1 MLTLR
6 DFRGSIIMSSL
17 TKKNLW
23 IAAGYS
29 AVLIAGLFLGP
40 KLVRENQNSKNGSF
54 ISFDL
59 SGRSSKVDKVIRI
72 INENYVDSVKLDTV
86 EDLAIQEILKHLDPH
101 SAYLAPEDAQLLND
115 DLEGNFNGIGIEYY
129 ILNDTLLI
137 TSVKHGGPAYKAGV
151 KHGDKILAI
160 NKKPVAGMRI
170 NSRHIV
176 DQIRGKRGSV
186 VELLVKRDTVRK
198 SFSMLRDK
206 ITVSS
211 IDAAY
216 LLTGQTGY
224 IKISKFGARTD
235 EDFHGSLLKL
245 KKQGMKNLVLDLRDN
260 GGGYLN
266 SATAL
271 ADEFLGN
278 QELIVYTQGLH
289 EPRTDYFAS
298 SKGDFEEGKLVVLI
312 DENTASASE
321 IVAGAVQDL
330 ERGTIIGRRSF
341 GKGLVQ
347 EQFDFGDGSALN
359 LTIARY
365 YTASGRSI
373 QKSYKRGNEAY
384 YNEVNDRY
392 HNGELSS
399 DGKALSDSLYNKNKT
414 YTTKSGKIL
423 YGGGGIMPD
432 IYIPVD
438 TSGYTDLYYE
448 LSRKGVLNDVVYN
461 HLLRQGQDFQSAE
474 ELIRIFRMNDNDIKK
489 LIQMAAKRSVI
500 ASEAQ
505 IVSSRKEIETQ
516 VRALLARYHFGDEGF
531 YKVLNSGDHAIIRSL
546 EVLKDS
552 SLAVSY

>member
-1 MLTLR
+1 MR
-6 DFRGSIIMSSL
+6 SF

-23 IAAGYS
+23 VAAGYS
-29 AVLIAGLFLGP
+29 VVLIAGLILGP
-40 KLVRENQNSKNGSF
+40 KLVNENKNSKNGSF
-54 ISFDL
+54 IPFGL
-59 SGRSSKVDKVIRI
+59 SGRSAKVEKVIQI

-86 EDLAIQEILKHLDPH
+86 EDMAIQEILKHLDPH
-101 SAYLAPEDAQLLND
+101 SAYLAPEDAQLLSD

-137 TSVKHGGPAYKAGV
+137 TSVNPGGPAYKAGI

-160 NKKPVAGMRI
+160 NQKPVAGLRI
-170 NSRHIV
+170 TSKNIIE
-176 DQIRGKRGSV
+176 QIRGKRGSA
-186 VELLVKRDTVRK
+186 VELLVKRDTLQKR
-198 SFSMLRDK
+198 FNMLRDR
-206 ITVSS
+206 ITLSS

-216 LLTGQTGY
+216 LLAEQTGY
-224 IKISKFGARTD
+224 IKISKFGAQTD
-235 EDFHGSLLKL
+235 EDFHASLLRL
-245 KKQGMKNLVLDLRDN
+245 KKQGMKSLILDLRDN

-271 ADEFLGN
+271 ADEFLKD

-321 IVAGAVQDL
+321 IIAGAVQDL

-373 QKSYKRGNEAY
+373 QKSYKKGNDAY
-384 YNEVNDRY
+384 YSEVKDRY
-392 HNGELSS
+392 RNGELSS
-399 DGKALSDSLYNKNKT
+399 DGKELSDSLYNKNKAFA
-414 YTTKSGKIL
+414 TKSGKVL

-438 TSGYTDLYYE
+438 TTGFTDLYY
-448 LSRKGVLNDVVYN
+448 SISGKGVLNDVLYN
-461 HLLRQGQDFQSAE
+461 HLIRQNPGYHSAE
-474 ELIRIFRMNDNDIKK
+474 EVIRNFKLNNQDVKK
-489 LIQMAAKRSVI
+489 LIQMAAKRNI
-500 ASEAQ
+500 KASESQ
-505 IVSSRKEIETQ
+505 VEQSRREIEIQ
-516 VRALLARYHFGDEGF
+516 LKALLARYYFGDEGF
-531 YKVLNSGDHAIIRSL
+531 YKALNSGDLTISRSL
-546 EVLKDS
+546 EVLKAPS
-552 SLAVSY
+552 F

>member
-1 MLTLR
+1 MRVRTRRNIL
-6 DFRGSIIMSSL
+6 
-17 TKKNLW
+17 

-29 AVLIAGLFLGP
+29 AVLAAGLMLGP

-54 ISFDL
+54 FSFDL
-59 SGRSSKVDKVIRI
+59 SGRSSKVEKVIRI

-86 EDLAIQEILKHLDPH
+86 EDMAIQEILKHLDPH
-101 SAYLAPEDAQLLND
+101 SAYLAPEEAQLLSD

-137 TSVKHGGPAYKAGV
+137 TSVKNGGPAFKAGL
-151 KHGDKILAI
+151 KHGDRILAI
-160 NKKPVAGMRI
+160 NNKPVAGKRVT
-170 NSRHIV
+170 SRHIV
-176 DQIRGKRGSV
+176 EQIRGKRGST
-186 VELLVKRDTVRK
+186 VEMLVKRDTLRK
-198 SFSMLRDK
+198 RFSVLRDR
-206 ITVSS
+206 IIVSS

-216 LLTGQTGY
+216 LLTGQTAY

-235 EDFHGSLLKL
+235 EDFHASLLKL

-271 ADEFLGN
+271 ADEFIRN

-298 SKGDFEEGKLVVLI
+298 SKGDFEDGKLVVLI
-312 DENTASASE
+312 NENTASASE
-321 IVAGAVQDL
+321 IIAGAVQDL

-373 QKSYKRGNEAY
+373 QKSYKKGNDAY
-384 YNEVNDRY
+384 YSEVKDRY
-392 HNGELSS
+392 RNGELSS
-399 DGKALSDSLYNKNKT
+399 DGKALNDSLYNKSKT
-414 YTTKSGKIL
+414 FTTKSGKVL

-438 TSGYTDLYYE
+438 TTGYTDFYYE
-448 LSRKGVLNDVVYN
+448 LSGRGVLNDILYN
-461 HLLRQGQDFQSAE
+461 HLLSQNLVYQSTD
-474 ELIRIFRMNDNDIKK
+474 ELIRNFKLNEPDIKR
-489 LIQMAAKRSVI
+489 LIQMAAKRNI
-500 ASEAQ
+500 KASESK
-505 IVSSRKEIETQ
+505 IDSSRKEIETQ
-516 VRALLARYHFGDEGF
+516 LKALLARYYFGDDGF
-531 YKVLNSGDHAIIRSL
+531 YKVLNSGDQAIIRSL
-546 EVLKDS
+546 EVFKDP
-552 SLAVSY
+552 SLAVDY

>member
-1 MLTLR
+1 M
-6 DFRGSIIMSSL
+6 GSL

-29 AVLIAGLFLGP
+29 SVLIAGLILGP
-40 KLVRENQNSKNGSF
+40 KFASENQNSKNGSF
-54 ISFDL
+54 LSFGL
-59 SGRSSKVDKVIRI
+59 SGRSSKVEKVIRI
-72 INENYVDSVKLDTV
+72 INENYVDSVQLDTV
-86 EDLAIQEILKHLDPH
+86 QDMAIQEILKKLDPH
-101 SAYLAPEDAQLLND
+101 SAYLAPEDAQLLSD

-137 TSVKHGGPAYKAGV
+137 TSVKNGGPASKAGI

-160 NKKPVAGMRI
+160 NNKTVAGIRVT
-170 NSRHIV
+170 SRHIV
-176 DQIRGKRGSV
+176 DQIRGKRGSS
-186 VELLVKRDTVRK
+186 VELLVKRDTSRK
-198 SFSMLRDK
+198 IFNILRDK
-206 ITVSS
+206 IIVSS

-216 LLTGQTGY
+216 MLSGQSAY

-235 EDFHGSLLKL
+235 EDFHTSLLKL
-245 KKQGMKNLVLDLRDN
+245 KKQGMKNLILDLRDN

-271 ADEFLGN
+271 ADEFLGD

-298 SKGDFEEGKLVVLI
+298 SKGDFEDGKLVVLI

-321 IVAGAVQDL
+321 IIAGAVQDL

-373 QKSYKRGNEAY
+373 QKSYKNGNDAY
-384 YNEVNDRY
+384 YSEVKDRY
-392 HNGELSS
+392 RKGELSS
-399 DGKALSDSLYNKNKT
+399 NGKALSDSLYNKSKT
-414 YTTKSGKIL
+414 FTTKSGKIL

-438 TSGYTDLYYE
+438 TTGNSVLYFE
-448 LSRKGVLNDVVYN
+448 LSGTGVLNDVLYN
-461 HLLRQGQDFQSAE
+461 HLLKQNKVYQSAAE
-474 ELIRIFRMNDNDIKK
+474 IIMNFRLSEQDIKK
-489 LIQMAAKRSVI
+489 IIQLAAKRNI
-500 ASEAQ
+500 KASENQ
-505 IVSSRKEIETQ
+505 ITSSKKEIETQ
-516 VRALLARYHFGDEGF
+516 LRALLARYHFGDEGF
-531 YKVLNSGDHAIIRSL
+531 YKVLNSGDQAIRRSL
-546 EVLKDS
+546 EVLQDS
-552 SLAVSY
+552 SISAGY

>member
-1 MLTLR
+1 MKARTR
-6 DFRGSIIMSSL
+6 
-17 TKKNLW
+17 KNIF

-29 AVLIAGLFLGP
+29 AVLIGGLWLGP

-54 ISFDL
+54 LPFGL
-59 SGRSSKVDKVIRI
+59 SGRSSKVEKVIRI

-86 EDLAIQEILKHLDPH
+86 EDMAIQEILKHLDPH
-101 SAYLAPEDAQLLND
+101 SAYLDPEDAQLLSD

-137 TSVKHGGPAYKAGV
+137 TSVKHGGPAFKAGI

-160 NKKPVAGMRI
+160 NKKPVAGIRVTPG
-170 NSRHIV
+170 HIV
-176 DQIRGKRGSV
+176 DQIRGKRGSA
-186 VELLVKRDTVRK
+186 VELLVKRDTIRK
-198 SFSMLRDK
+198 SFSMLRDR
-206 ITVSS
+206 IIVSS

-216 LLTGQTGY
+216 MLTGQSAY

-235 EDFHGSLLKL
+235 EDFHASLLKL

-271 ADEFLGN
+271 ADEFLAD

-298 SKGDFEEGKLVVLI
+298 AKGDFENGKLVVLI

-321 IVAGAVQDL
+321 IIAGAVQDL

-373 QKSYKRGNEAY
+373 QKSYKKGNDAY
-384 YNEVNDRY
+384 YSEVKDRY
-392 HNGELSS
+392 RNGELSS
-399 DGKALSDSLYNKNKT
+399 DGKNLGDSLYNKSQT
-414 YTTKSGKIL
+414 YTTKSGKVL
-423 YGGGGIMPD
+423 YSGGGIMPD

-438 TSGYTDLYYE
+438 TTGYTDLYYE
-448 LSRKGVLNDVVYN
+448 LSAKGVLNDVLYN
-461 HLLRQGQDFQSAE
+461 HLLKQNQIYQSTD
-474 ELIRIFRMNDNDIKK
+474 ELVKNFRISDQDIKK
-489 LIQMAAKRSVI
+489 LIQLAAKRNVK

-505 IVSSRKEIETQ
+505 IASSRKEIETQ
-516 VRALLARYHFGDEGF
+516 LRALLARYHFGDEGF
-531 YKVLNSGDHAIIRSL
+531 YKILNSGDQAISRSL
-546 EVLKDS
+546 EVLKDPS
-552 SLAVSY
+552 NVLAY

>member
-1 MLTLR
+1 MRVRTR
-6 DFRGSIIMSSL
+6 
-17 TKKNLW
+17 KNIL

-29 AVLIAGLFLGP
+29 VVLIAGLILGP

-54 ISFDL
+54 LSFDL
-59 SGRSSKVDKVIRI
+59 SGRSTKVEKVIRI

-86 EDLAIQEILKHLDPH
+86 EDMAIQEILKHLDPH
-101 SAYLAPEDAQLLND
+101 SAYLAPEEAQLLSD

-137 TSVKHGGPAYKAGV
+137 TSVKLGGPAFKAGL
-151 KHGDKILAI
+151 KHGDRILAI
-160 NKKPVAGMRI
+160 NNKPVAGKRVT
-170 NSRHIV
+170 SRHIV
-176 DQIRGKRGSV
+176 EQIRGKKGSA
-186 VELLVKRDTVRK
+186 VEMLVKRDTLRK
-198 SFSMLRDK
+198 SFSMLRDR
-206 ITVSS
+206 IIVSS

-216 LLTGQTGY
+216 LLTGQTAY

-235 EDFHGSLLKL
+235 EDFHASLLKL

-298 SKGDFEEGKLVVLI
+298 SKGDFEDGKLVVLI
-312 DENTASASE
+312 NENTASASE
-321 IVAGAVQDL
+321 IIAGAVQDL

-373 QKSYKRGNEAY
+373 QKSYKKGNDAY
-384 YNEVNDRY
+384 YSEVKDRY
-392 HNGELSS
+392 RNGELSS
-399 DGKALSDSLYNKNKT
+399 DGKALNDSLYNKSKT
-414 YTTKSGKIL
+414 FTTKSGKVL

-438 TSGYTDLYYE
+438 TSGYTAFYYE
-448 LSRKGVLNDVVYN
+448 LSGRGVLNDVLYN
-461 HLLRQGQDFQSAE
+461 HLLRQNQAYRSTA
-474 ELIRIFRMNDNDIKK
+474 ELIRNFRLSAPDIKR
-489 LIQMAAKRSVI
+489 LIQMAAKRNIEVG
-500 ASEAQ
+500 EAQ
-505 IVSSRKEIETQ
+505 IDSSRKEIETQ
-516 VRALLARYHFGDEGF
+516 LKALLARYYFGDDGF
-531 YKVLNSGDHAIIRSL
+531 YKVLNSGDQAINRSL
-546 EVLKDS
+546 EVLKDPYQ
-552 SLAVSY
+552 AGDY

>member
-1 MLTLR
+1 MKARTR
-6 DFRGSIIMSSL
+6 
-17 TKKNLW
+17 KNIL

-29 AVLIAGLFLGP
+29 AVLIGGLWLGP

-54 ISFDL
+54 LSFGL
-59 SGRSSKVDKVIRI
+59 SGRSSKVEKVIRI
-72 INENYVDSVKLDTV
+72 ISENYVDSVKLDTV
-86 EDLAIQEILKHLDPH
+86 EDMAIQEILKHLDPH
-101 SAYLAPEDAQLLND
+101 SAYLAPEDAQLLSD

-137 TSVKHGGPAYKAGV
+137 TSVKQGGPAFKAGI

-160 NKKPVAGMRI
+160 NKKPVAGIRVT
-170 NSRHIV
+170 SRHIV
-176 DQIRGKRGSV
+176 DQIRGKRGSA
-186 VELLVKRDTVRK
+186 VELLVKRDTTRK
-198 SFSMLRDK
+198 SFSMLRDR
-206 ITVSS
+206 IIVSS

-216 LLTGQTGY
+216 MLTGQSAY

-235 EDFHGSLLKL
+235 EDFHSSLLKL

-271 ADEFLGN
+271 ADEFLGD

-298 SKGDFEEGKLVVLI
+298 SKGDFENGKLVVLI

-321 IVAGAVQDL
+321 IIAGAVQDL

-373 QKSYKRGNEAY
+373 QKSYKKGNDAY
-384 YNEVNDRY
+384 YSEVKDRFR
-392 HNGELSS
+392 NGELSS
-399 DGKALSDSLYNKNKT
+399 DGKTLGDSLYNKSKT
-414 YTTKSGKIL
+414 YTTKSGKVL

-448 LSRKGVLNDVVYN
+448 LSAKGILNDVLYN
-461 HLLRQGQDFQSAE
+461 HLLRQNQVYQSTD
-474 ELIRIFRMNDNDIKK
+474 ELIKNFRLSDPDIKK
-489 LIQMAAKRSVI
+489 LIQMAAKRNVK
-500 ASEAQ
+500 ASETQ
-505 IVSSRKEIETQ
+505 IASSRKEIETQ
-516 VRALLARYHFGDEGF
+516 FRALLARYHFGDEGF
-531 YKVLNSGDHAIIRSL
+531 YKVLNSGDQAISRSL
-546 EVLKDS
+546 EVLKDP
-552 SLAVSY
+552 SLVMGY

>member
-1 MLTLR
+1 MRVRTR
-6 DFRGSIIMSSL
+6 
-17 TKKNLW
+17 KNIL

-29 AVLIAGLFLGP
+29 VVLIAGLILGP

-54 ISFDL
+54 LSFDL
-59 SGRSSKVDKVIRI
+59 SGRSTKVEKVIRI
-72 INENYVDSVKLDTV
+72 INENYVDSEKLDTV
-86 EDLAIQEILKHLDPH
+86 EDMAIQEILKHLDPH
-101 SAYLAPEDAQLLND
+101 SAYLAPEEAQLLSD

-137 TSVKHGGPAYKAGV
+137 TSVKLGGPAFKAGL
-151 KHGDKILAI
+151 KHGDRILAI
-160 NKKPVAGMRI
+160 NNKPVAGKRVT
-170 NSRHIV
+170 SRHIV
-176 DQIRGKRGSV
+176 EQIRGKKGSA
-186 VELLVKRDTVRK
+186 VEMLVKRDTLRK
-198 SFSMLRDK
+198 SFSMLRDR
-206 ITVSS
+206 IIVSS

-216 LLTGQTGY
+216 LLTGQTAY

-235 EDFHGSLLKL
+235 EDFHASLLKL

-298 SKGDFEEGKLVVLI
+298 SKGDFEDGKLVVLI
-312 DENTASASE
+312 NENTASASE
-321 IVAGAVQDL
+321 IIAGAVQDL

-373 QKSYKRGNEAY
+373 QKSYKKGNDAY
-384 YNEVNDRY
+384 YSEVKDRY
-392 HNGELSS
+392 RNGELSS
-399 DGKALSDSLYNKNKT
+399 DGKALNDSLYNKSKT
-414 YTTKSGKIL
+414 FTTKSGKVL

-438 TSGYTDLYYE
+438 TSGYTAFYYE
-448 LSRKGVLNDVVYN
+448 LSGRGVLNDVLYN
-461 HLLRQGQDFQSAE
+461 HLLRQNQAYRSTA
-474 ELIRIFRMNDNDIKK
+474 ELIRNFRLSAPDIKR
-489 LIQMAAKRSVI
+489 LIQMAAKRNIKVG
-500 ASEAQ
+500 EAQ
-505 IVSSRKEIETQ
+505 IDSSRKEIETQ
-516 VRALLARYHFGDEGF
+516 LKALLARYYFGDDGF
-531 YKVLNSGDHAIIRSL
+531 YKVLNSGDQAINRSL
-546 EVLKDS
+546 EVLKDPYQ
-552 SLAVSY
+552 AGDY

>member
-1 MLTLR
+1 M
-6 DFRGSIIMSSL
+6 GSL

-29 AVLIAGLFLGP
+29 SVLIAGLILGP
-40 KLVRENQNSKNGSF
+40 KFASENQNAKNGSF
-54 ISFDL
+54 LSFGL
-59 SGRSSKVDKVIRI
+59 SDRSSKVEKIIRI
-72 INENYVDSVKLDTV
+72 INENYVDSVQMDTV
-86 EDLAIQEILKHLDPH
+86 QDLAIQEILKNLDPH
-101 SAYLAPEDAQLLND
+101 SAYLAPEDAQLLSD
-115 DLEGNFNGIGIEYY
+115 DLEGNFNGIGVEYY

-137 TSVKHGGPAYKAGV
+137 TSVKQGGPAFKAGI

-160 NKKPVAGMRI
+160 NNKTVAGIRVT
-170 NSRHIV
+170 SGLIV
-176 DQIRGKRGSV
+176 GQIRGKRGSSV
-186 VELLVKRDTVRK
+186 QLLVQRDTSRK
-198 SFSMLRDK
+198 SFSILRDR
-206 ITVSS
+206 IIVSS
-211 IDAAY
+211 VDAAY
-216 LLTGQTGY
+216 MLSGQSAY

-235 EDFHGSLLKL
+235 EDFHTSLLSL

-298 SKGDFEEGKLVVLI
+298 SKGDFENGKLVVLI
-312 DENTASASE
+312 NENTASASE
-321 IVAGAVQDL
+321 IIAGAVQDL

-373 QKSYKRGNEAY
+373 QKSYKKGNDAY
-384 YNEVNDRY
+384 YSEVKDRY
-392 HNGELSS
+392 RNGELSS
-399 DGKALSDSLYNKNKT
+399 NGKTLSDSLYNKSKIF
-414 YTTKSGKIL
+414 TTKSGKVL

-438 TSGYTDLYYE
+438 TTGYSDLYYE
-448 LSRKGVLNDVVYN
+448 IFGTGVLNDVLYN
-461 HLLRQGQDFQSAE
+461 HLLKQNRIYQSTE
-474 ELIRIFRMNDNDIKK
+474 EIIKNFKLGEQDIKK
-489 LIQMAAKRSVI
+489 MIQLAAKRNVKAGEGQI
-500 ASEAQ
+500 AT
-505 IVSSRKEIETQ
+505 SRKEIETQ
-516 VRALLARYHFGDEGF
+516 LRALLARYYFGDEGF
-531 YKVLNSGDHAIIRSL
+531 YKVLNSGDQAISKSL
-546 EVLKDS
+546 EVMKDLS
-552 SLAVSY
+552 NLADY

>member
-1 MLTLR
+1 MKARTR
-6 DFRGSIIMSSL
+6 
-17 TKKNLW
+17 KNVLF
-23 IAAGYS
+23 AAGYS
-29 AVLIAGLFLGP
+29 AVLIAGLWLGP

-54 ISFDL
+54 LSFGL

-86 EDLAIQEILKHLDPH
+86 ENMAIQEILKNLDPH
-101 SAYLAPEDAQLLND
+101 SAYLAPQDAKRLSD

-137 TSVKHGGPAYKAGV
+137 TSVKQDGPAFKAGI

-160 NKKPVAGMRI
+160 NRKTIAGI
-170 NSRHIV
+170 QVSSRHIV
-176 DQIRGKRGSV
+176 AQIRGKRGSA
-186 VELLVKRDTVRK
+186 VELLVKRDTARK
-198 SFSMLRDK
+198 SYTILRDR
-206 ITVSS
+206 IIISS

-216 LLTGQTGY
+216 MLSGQSGY
-224 IKISKFGARTD
+224 IKIGRFGARTD
-235 EDFHGSLLKL
+235 EDFKISLLKL

-271 ADEFLGN
+271 ADEFLGD
-278 QELIVYTQGLH
+278 QQLIVYTQGLH

-298 SKGDFEEGKLVVLI
+298 SKGDFQDGKLVVLI

-321 IVAGAVQDL
+321 IIAGAVQDL

-373 QKSYKRGNEAY
+373 QKSYKKGNVAY
-384 YNEVNDRY
+384 YSEIKDRY
-392 HNGELSS
+392 LNGELSS
-399 DGKALSDSLYNKNKT
+399 DGKAFNDSLNNNSKI
-414 YTTKSGKIL
+414 YTTKSGKVL

-438 TSGYTDLYYE
+438 TTGYTNLYYE
-448 LSRKGVLNDVVYN
+448 LSGKGILNDVLYN
-461 HLLRQGQDFQSAE
+461 HLLKQNQTYHSTE
-474 ELIRIFRMNDNDIKK
+474 ELIKKFRLSDQDIVK
-489 LIQMAAKRSVI
+489 LSQMAAKRDI
-500 ASEAQ
+500 KAGKNQ
-505 IVSSRKEIETQ
+505 IDSSRKEIETQ
-516 VRALLARYHFGDEGF
+516 LRALLARYHFGDEGF
-531 YKVLNSGDHAIIRSL
+531 YKVLNSGDPAISRSL
-546 EVLKDS
+546 EVLKDPS
-552 SLAVSY
+552 IAAGY

>member
-1 MLTLR
+1 M
-6 DFRGSIIMSSL
+6 GSP

-29 AVLIAGLFLGP
+29 SVLIAGLILGP
-40 KLVRENQNSKNGSF
+40 KFASENQNSKNGSF
-54 ISFDL
+54 LSFGL
-59 SGRSSKVDKVIRI
+59 SGRSSKVEKVIRI
-72 INENYVDSVKLDTV
+72 INENYVDSVQLDTLQ
-86 EDLAIQEILKHLDPH
+86 DMAIQEILKNLDPH
-101 SAYLAPEDAQLLND
+101 SAYLAPEDAQLLSD

-137 TSVKHGGPAYKAGV
+137 TSVKQGGPAYKAGI

-160 NKKPVAGMRI
+160 NNKTIAGIRVT
-170 NSRHIV
+170 SRHIV
-176 DQIRGKRGSV
+176 NQIRGKRGSSV
-186 VELLVKRDTVRK
+186 QLLVKRDTSRK
-198 SFSMLRDK
+198 SFSILRDR
-206 ITVSS
+206 IIVSS

-216 LLTGQTGY
+216 MLTAQSAY

-235 EDFHGSLLKL
+235 EDFHTSLLKL
-245 KKQGMKNLVLDLRDN
+245 KKQGMKNLILDLRNN

-271 ADEFLGN
+271 ADEFLGD

-298 SKGDFEEGKLVVLI
+298 SKGDFEDGKLVVLI

-321 IVAGAVQDL
+321 IIAGAVQDL

-373 QKSYKRGNEAY
+373 QKSYKNGNNAY
-384 YNEVNDRY
+384 YSEVKDRY
-392 HNGELSS
+392 RNGELSS
-399 DGKALSDSLYNKNKT
+399 NGKALSDSLYNKSKT
-414 YTTKSGKIL
+414 FITKSGKVL

-438 TSGYTDLYYE
+438 TTGYSDLYFE
-448 LSRKGVLNDVVYN
+448 LSGTGVLNDVLYN
-461 HLLRQGQDFQSAE
+461 HLLKQNKIYQSAE
-474 ELIRIFRMNDNDIKK
+474 EIIKNFRLSELDIKK
-489 LIQMAAKRSVI
+489 IIQIAAKRNVKAGEDRI
-500 ASEAQ
+500 T
-505 IVSSRKEIETQ
+505 SSRKEIEAQ
-516 VRALLARYHFGDEGF
+516 LRALVARYYFGDEGF
-531 YKVLNSGDHAIIRSL
+531 YRVLNSGDQAISKSL
-546 EVLKDS
+546 EVLNDS
-552 SLAVSY
+552 PN

>member
-1 MLTLR
+1 
-6 DFRGSIIMSSL
+6 MSSL

-23 IAAGYS
+23 VAAGYS
-29 AVLIAGLFLGP
+29 VVLIAGLILGP
-40 KLVRENQNSKNGSF
+40 KFVRENQNSKNGSF
-54 ISFDL
+54 LSFDL
-59 SGRSSKVDKVIRI
+59 SGRSSKVEKVIRI

-86 EDLAIQEILKHLDPH
+86 EDMAIQEILKHLDPH
-101 SAYLAPEDAQLLND
+101 SAYLAAEEAQLLSD

-137 TSVKHGGPAYKAGV
+137 TSVKLGGPAFKAGL
-151 KHGDKILAI
+151 KHGDRILAI
-160 NKKPVAGMRI
+160 NNKPVAGKRVT
-170 NSRHIV
+170 SRHIV
-176 DQIRGKRGSV
+176 EQIRGKKGST
-186 VELLVKRDTVRK
+186 VEMLVKRDTLRK
-198 SFSMLRDK
+198 SFSMLRDR
-206 ITVSS
+206 IIVSS

-216 LLTGQTGY
+216 LLTGQTAY

-235 EDFHGSLLKL
+235 EDFHASLLKL

-298 SKGDFEEGKLVVLI
+298 SKGDFEDGKLVVLI
-312 DENTASASE
+312 NENTASASE
-321 IVAGAVQDL
+321 IIAGAVQDL

-373 QKSYKRGNEAY
+373 QKSYKKGNDAY
-384 YNEVNDRY
+384 YSEVKDRY
-392 HNGELSS
+392 RNGELSS
-399 DGKALSDSLYNKNKT
+399 DGTALNDSLYNKSKT
-414 YTTKSGKIL
+414 FTTKSGKVL

-438 TSGYTDLYYE
+438 TTGYTAFYYE
-448 LSRKGVLNDVVYN
+448 LSGRGVLNDVLYN
-461 HLLRQGQDFQSAE
+461 HLLKQNQAYRSTA
-474 ELIRIFRMNDNDIKK
+474 ELIRSFRLSDPDIKR
-489 LIQMAAKRSVI
+489 LIQMAAKRNI
-500 ASEAQ
+500 KIGEAQ
-505 IVSSRKEIETQ
+505 IDSSRKEIETQ
-516 VRALLARYHFGDEGF
+516 LKALLARYYFGDDGF
-531 YKVLNSGDHAIIRSL
+531 YKVLNSGDQAINRSL
-546 EVLKDS
+546 EVLKDPYQ
-552 SLAVSY
+552 AGDY

>member
-1 MLTLR
+1 M
-6 DFRGSIIMSSL
+6 GSLI
-17 TKKNLW
+17 KKNLW

-29 AVLIAGLFLGP
+29 AVLIGGLWLGP

-54 ISFDL
+54 LSFGL
-59 SGRSSKVDKVIRI
+59 SGRSSKVEKVIRI
-72 INENYVDSVKLDTV
+72 INENYVDSVKLDTI
-86 EDLAIQEILKHLDPH
+86 EDMAIQEILKHLDPH
-101 SAYLAPEDAQLLND
+101 SAYLAPEDAQLLSD

-137 TSVKHGGPAYKAGV
+137 TSVKQGGPAFKAGI

-160 NKKPVAGMRI
+160 NKKTVAGIRVT
-170 NSRHIV
+170 SRHIV
-176 DQIRGKRGSV
+176 DQIRGKRGSS
-186 VELLVKRDTVRK
+186 VELLVKRDTTRR
-198 SFSMLRDK
+198 SFSMLRDI

-216 LLTGQTGY
+216 MLTGQSAY

-235 EDFHGSLLKL
+235 EDFHASLLRL
-245 KKQGMKNLVLDLRDN
+245 KKLGMKNLILDLRDN

-271 ADEFLGN
+271 ADEFLRD

-298 SKGDFEEGKLVVLI
+298 SKGDFEDGKLVVLI

-321 IVAGAVQDL
+321 IIAGAVQDL

-373 QKSYKRGNEAY
+373 QKSYKKGNDAY
-384 YNEVNDRY
+384 YSEVKDRFR
-392 HNGELSS
+392 NGELSS
-399 DGKALSDSLYNKNKT
+399 DGKTLGDSLYNKSKT
-414 YTTKSGKIL
+414 YTTKSGKVL

-438 TSGYTDLYYE
+438 TAGYTDIYYE
-448 LSRKGVLNDVVYN
+448 LSAKGVLNDVLYN
-461 HLLRQGQDFQSAE
+461 HLLRQNQVYQSTE
-474 ELIRIFRMNDNDIKK
+474 ELIRNFRLSDPDIKK
-489 LIQMAAKRSVI
+489 LIQLAAKRNVKADEIQI
-500 ASEAQ
+500 A
-505 IVSSRKEIETQ
+505 SSRKEIETQ
-516 VRALLARYHFGDEGF
+516 LRALSARYHFGDEGF
-531 YKVLNSGDHAIIRSL
+531 YKVLNYGDPAISRSL
-546 EVLKDS
+546 EVLKDP
-552 SLAVSY
+552 SLTAAY